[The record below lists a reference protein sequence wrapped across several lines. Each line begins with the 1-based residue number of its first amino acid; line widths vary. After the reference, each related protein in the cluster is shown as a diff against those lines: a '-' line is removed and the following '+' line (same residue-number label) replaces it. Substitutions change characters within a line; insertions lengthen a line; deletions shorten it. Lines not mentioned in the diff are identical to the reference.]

1 MFFWENRE
9 TFNNDYFSD
18 FVNNGAILMEV
29 NFLETKDDYKLL
41 KNYINNNL
49 DSELLNGKL
58 NWIKENSR
66 IDMEAILNKL
76 IQTDFKK
83 KSK

>member
-18 FVNNGAILMEV
+18 FVNNGAILMEG